1 MKLGAFAS
9 ERLMKSFV
17 DLSYE
22 NGAVTYDKRN
32 LPLSVVGYDF
42 HPTCCVFSCSSANL
56 TFTNHK
62 LCKIILL
69 WSNDRSE
76 VIVSKC
82 QGH

>member
-22 NGAVTYDKRN
+22 NGAVTYNKRN

-42 HPTCCVFSCSSANL
+42 HPNCCVFSCSSANL